1 MVKKQVMV
9 VDDEKHILTLLKEV
23 LEIEGFNVITA
34 ESGMEC
40 LTKLKK
46 VKPDLIVMDMMMP
59 KMSGYDTIRKIRENA
74 KTKELRIVILT
85 VSRIEEVSMFELSKY
100 KILDYI
106 NKPFDIKEIVEKLKK
121 YI

>member
-1 MVKKQVMV
+1 MAKQVMV
-9 VDDEKHILTLLKEV
+9 VDDEKPILTLLKEV
-23 LEIEGFNVITA
+23 LEKEGYKVITA

-40 LTKLKK
+40 LKKLKT

-59 KMSGYDTIRKIRENA
+59 KMSGYDTIRKIRANS
-74 KTKELRIVILT
+74 KTKDLRIVILT
-85 VSRIEEVSMFELSKY
+85 VSKIEEVSMFELSKY
-100 KILDYI
+100 KVLDYI

>member
-23 LEIEGFNVITA
+23 LKNEGFKVITA

-59 KMSGYDTIRKIRENA
+59 KMSGYDTIKKIRENA

-85 VSRIEEVSMFELSKY
+85 VSKIEEVSMFELSKY

>member
-1 MVKKQVMV
+1 MVKKQIMV
-9 VDDEKHILTLLKEV
+9 VDDEKPVLVLLKEV
-23 LEIEGFNVITA
+23 LENEGLKVITA

-40 LTKLKK
+40 LEKLKK

-59 KMSGYDTIRKIRENA
+59 KMSGYDTIKKISENP
-74 KTKELRIVILT
+74 KTKELRIVLLT
-85 VSRIEEVSMFELSKY
+85 VSKIEEVSMFELSKF

-121 YI
+121 YL